1 MFYQYYDMVPTENIV
16 HGFTRRDLASTIQDH
31 ENKAKSL
38 RSHYIKLK
46 YSIILFKNSEIILTA
61 TWIPSSWFFNNSV
74 PDNKSVEDIR
84 TMRNSHFNFL
94 NKKNYYC
101 T

>member
-1 MFYQYYDMVPTENIV
+1 MPSMFYQYYDMVPTENIV

-46 YSIILFKNSEIILTA
+46 YSIILFKK
-61 TWIPSSWFFNNSV
+61 F
-74 PDNKSVEDIR
+74 
-84 TMRNSHFNFL
+84 
-94 NKKNYYC
+94 
-101 T
+101 